1 MVMEVMDGPTDDD
14 YSQVIVVPPFRLHQS
29 YSLARTNRSKKS
41 EDNTPDNE
49 GPATMSGSRVEAIL
63 FCPDEGS
70 RIMTSGPSSLHL
82 RVRRKGGRVA

>member
-1 MVMEVMDGPTDDD
+1 MEVVNRPTDAD
-14 YSQVIVVPPFRLHQS
+14 YSQVSLVPPFRHQS